1 MSLTAMSELIYG
13 DRIGRRSILTPGAAA
28 IIFDEARK
36 SVLLTRRSDNGRWCL
51 PEGAMDPG
59 ESAQATCIRETLEE
73 TGLQVRIVRLVG
85 IYTNPDVV
93 VEYPDENRRQPVS
106 MTFEAEI
113 IGSVLSLTYE
123 TIDYGYFSVDS
134 LDDMAIMEHH
144 LERIEDAVKNTPS
157 AFIK

>member
-1 MSLTAMSELIYG
+1 
-13 DRIGRRSILTPGAAA
+13 
-28 IIFDEARK
+28 
-36 SVLLTRRSDNGRWCL
+36 
-51 PEGAMDPG
+51 MDPG

-85 IYTNPDVV
+85 IYTSPDVV

-106 MTFEAEI
+106 MTFEAEV